1 MLDTWVDQDLSSEI
15 KIIGI
20 EGIPEVK
27 PGSDIASLIA
37 NSIQRQGIKIM
48 NKDIIVVTHKIV
60 SKAEG
65 RLVDLKKIKPS
76 DFALKISK
84 YRKKDPR
91 IIEVILRESKR
102 IVKMKRGIIIAETR
116 HGFVCANAGVD
127 KSNVKGKNKVSLLP
141 INPDKS
147 AKFIKDGIKKR
158 LNVDVAVIISDTFG
172 RPWREGQT
180 NVAIGVAGLEPI
192 LDYRGKMDSH
202 GYMLKSTAIAIADEL
217 ASAAELV
224 MGKLKKVPIAI
235 IRGYQYNEGKG
246 SIKSLIRPRSRDLF
260 S

>member
-1 MLDTWVDQDLSSEI
+1 MLPEI

-27 PGSDIASLIA
+27 IGSDIASLIA
-37 NSIQRQGIKIM
+37 NSIKKQGIKIL
-48 NKDIIVVTHKIV
+48 NNDIIVVTHKIV

-65 RLVDLKKIKPS
+65 RIVDLKKIKPS

-84 YRKKDPR
+84 RRKKDPR
-91 IIEVILRESKR
+91 MVEVILREAKR
-102 IVKMKRGIIIAETR
+102 IVRMDRGMIIAETR

-127 KSNVKGKNKVSLLP
+127 KSNVKGEDMVSLLP
-141 INPDKS
+141 INPDRS
-147 AKFIKDGIKKR
+147 AQLIKDGIKRK

-192 LDYRGKMDSH
+192 LDYRGKKDNH
-202 GYMLKSTAIAIADEL
+202 GYTLKATAIAVADEL

-224 MGKLKKVPIAI
+224 MGKLKKIPIAI
-235 IRGYQYNEGKG
+235 IRGYKYNEGKG
-246 SIKSLIRPRSRDLF
+246 SIKSLIRPRLKDLF